1 MFVLLFFFAMMN
13 NLVSSLVCINLPI
26 YAYHVTWFLSL
37 KEISAKACLG
47 TTMVSAL
54 SLLCV
59 TIVCEMFCVCVMFIK
74 FHISCRLQTNQ
85 LLKHANYY
93 NKLLISSL
101 MINDSNNG

>member
-1 MFVLLFFFAMMN
+1 
-13 NLVSSLVCINLPI
+13 
-26 YAYHVTWFLSL
+26 
-37 KEISAKACLG
+37 
-47 TTMVSAL
+47 MVNAL

-59 TIVCEMFCVCVMFIK
+59 TIVCVMFCVCVTFTISVFIK